1 MSAGEAALARHEEA
15 QCDVAATP
23 AAVFDHIDQPERLSA
38 HMSRKSWQLGGTSMS
53 IDTDAA
59 GGRAED
65 SHIRLRGRMLGIVLE
80 VESVVVKRIPGE
92 LKEWETVGTPRLVI
106 IGAYRMMVRIAPHN
120 GGSRVTVA
128 IDYALPRRAW
138 ERVIANAVGPMY
150 ARWCV
155 RQMARDVAR
164 RFERNAT

>member
-1 MSAGEAALARHEEA
+1 M
-15 QCDVAATP
+15 AATP

-65 SHIRLRGRMLGIVLE
+65 SHIRLRGRMLGIALE
-80 VESVVVKRIPGE
+80 VECVVVKRIPGE

-106 IGAYRMMVRIAPHN
+106 IGAYRMSLGTRNRQRRGADVRTVVRAAN
-120 GGSRVTVA
+120 GA
-128 IDYALPRRAW
+128 
-138 ERVIANAVGPMY
+138 
-150 ARWCV
+150 
-155 RQMARDVAR
+155 
-164 RFERNAT
+164 